1 VKRRYLSLWFKYLTT
16 DWQVIRRP
24 ELLEIPFVFAV
35 SERGRKVITS
45 MNSLAEIEGLSIG
58 MNVADARAIYPE
70 LEVLET
76 KKDHNAKLLNGL
88 GSWCI
93 RYAPSVAID
102 LPEGLLLDISG
113 CAHLWGG
120 ESAYLKEIV
129 SRLKSKG
136 YYARAAIADTIG
148 AAWAIARFGKEKPI
162 IGCGEVAQ
170 ALLTLPPAA
179 LRLEPAI
186 VERLN
191 KLGLTQIQNFIS
203 MPTSALRRRFGE
215 GLIRRIAQ
223 ALGNETEYMEPI
235 VVPEPYQERL
245 PCLEPIRTAIGIEIA
260 IKKLLDLLCAR
271 LQQEGLGIRTLAL
284 KSYRIDGKIE
294 QVSIGT
300 NTVTNDVGHLFK
312 LFELK
317 ISEIRPA
324 LGIELFVLEANQIE
338 NVPFHQERLWDGSA
352 GFEGKELRE
361 LLDRLAMKVGTTA
374 IRRYLPAEHYWPE
387 RSMKLALSLVEKP
400 SVEWRT
406 DRLRP
411 TILLNKPAL
420 IEVSAPVP
428 DYPPMSFKYQDKLH
442 YVKKA
447 DGPERIEREWW
458 LDAGEHRDYYQVED
472 EHGQRYWIFR
482 LGHYG
487 ENTSYQWFL
496 HGFFA

>member
-76 KKDHNAKLLNGL
+76 KKDHNVKLLNGL

-93 RYAPSVAID
+93 RYAPSIAID

-191 KLGLTQIQNFIS
+191 KLGLRHIQNFIS

-223 ALGNETEYMEPI
+223 ALGNEAEYMEPI

-300 NTVTNDVGHLFK
+300 NTATNDVRHLFK

-324 LGIELFVLEANQIE
+324 LGIELFILEANQIE
-338 NVPFHQERLWDGSA
+338 DVPFHQERLWDGSA
-352 GFEGKELRE
+352 GFEGKELQK
-361 LLDRLAMKVGTTA
+361 LLDR
-374 IRRYLPAEHYWPE
+374 R
-387 RSMKLALSLVEKP
+387 
-400 SVEWRT
+400 
-406 DRLRP
+406 
-411 TILLNKPAL
+411 
-420 IEVSAPVP
+420 
-428 DYPPMSFKYQDKLH
+428 
-442 YVKKA
+442 
-447 DGPERIEREWW
+447 
-458 LDAGEHRDYYQVED
+458 
-472 EHGQRYWIFR
+472 
-482 LGHYG
+482 
-487 ENTSYQWFL
+487 
-496 HGFFA
+496 